1 MKLNLKSVLAL
12 VVGAFSFLVGFTNV
26 FAATLTETAVDG
38 YFYTRRGGGQSYM
51 SAQWKLYD
59 IDGKV
64 AYCIEP
70 GVNIT
75 IHDYDGAIGYINSP
89 YSDEINQKIG
99 LIGYYGYNYPGHQT
113 LRYRAAAQSLIW
125 ETTGGQIVEFWTEK
139 YGNGSFINLNK
150 ERNDIMSL
158 VNSHYTM
165 PSFNNETKDAIIGQ
179 TVSFTDN
186 TGVLSRYEIYR
197 SDNATSSINGNTLNI
212 TPNAVGEIT
221 VSLIK
226 KTYTSD
232 PTMIFVGKDSKS
244 QKMGMFGVHD
254 PVVAKVKLNVK
265 GGRVE
270 IIKTDSDTGTTTPS
284 GQASLVGAKFGVYD
298 VNDNL
303 ITTLTTDNNS
313 YAISDYLPSLNVFYI
328 KELEAPKGY
337 VLNTEKYYFKLDK
350 DNLLASINI
359 SNKVIER
366 KYEITKVVASNKT
379 QIMTPEVNVEFGIY
393 DYNNNLIKTLKT
405 DSDGK
410 IYFTLPF
417 GDYIL
422 RQLSTPSGFEKIDDY
437 KFSITESGPTINKVF
452 SNAEI
457 TSRVKIIKVDD
468 LGNRIA
474 IAGIKFKIKEL
485 STGKYV
491 CQKVAYPNS
500 KTYCEFET
508 DDTGMLITPYPL
520 NSGDYELE
528 EVDQRINGYLWN
540 SEPLR
545 FSINEKSNIISSD
558 DFDKILELRF
568 TNKEVKGAIEI
579 KKTGEKVVIENGK
592 YTYETIPLPNV
603 VFEVYDENNNLVG
616 TITTDENGYARLDNL
631 KLQKY
636 TLKEVSSSLSH
647 LIDNNV
653 YEFELVYKDQYTPII
668 TKTFTLKNYLP
679 KGTLEFTKTD
689 YSTDKAL
696 PNTVIEIYT
705 EDDVLMGTYTTDDKG
720 MVIIKDLPLSNS
732 KRYYILEKQTSD
744 SSYLLN
750 EEKMYFEINENG
762 EVVKANMKNEKIKGS
777 LEFTKVDLS
786 TSNPIPNTKIEIYNA
801 NTDELIYSGLT
812 DENGKIIINNLE
824 YGRYYIK
831 EVETASPDYI
841 LNTEKMYFE
850 IRENGKVVKATMTNE
865 KVEMPKTFNTDLTS
879 SIIII
884 STAVLGLGLLI
895 YAKKKNK

>member
-38 YFYTRRGGGQSYM
+38 YFYTRRGGGQPYM

-59 IDGKV
+59 MDGKA

-186 TGVLSRYEIYR
+186 TGVLSGYEIYR

-212 TPNAVGEIT
+212 TPNTVGEIT

-244 QKMGMFGVHD
+244 QKMGIFGVHD

-270 IIKTDSDTGTTTPS
+270 IIKTDADTGTTTSS

-303 ITTLTTDNNS
+303 ITTLTTASNS

-468 LGNRIA
+468 SGNRIA

-508 DDTGMLITPYPL
+508 DDTGTLITPYPL

-528 EVDQRINGYLWN
+528 EVDQKINGYLWN

-579 KKTGEKVVIENGK
+579 KKTGEKLVIENGK
-592 YTYETIPLPNV
+592 YTYETIQLPNV

-720 MVIIKDLPLSNS
+720 MVIIKDLPLSNG

-762 EVVKANMKNEKIKGS
+762 EI
-777 LEFTKVDLS
+777 
-786 TSNPIPNTKIEIYNA
+786 
-801 NTDELIYSGLT
+801 
-812 DENGKIIINNLE
+812 
-824 YGRYYIK
+824 
-831 EVETASPDYI
+831 
-841 LNTEKMYFE
+841 
-850 IRENGKVVKATMTNE
+850 VKATMTNE

>member
-38 YFYTRRGGGQSYM
+38 YFYTRRGGGQPYM

-59 IDGKV
+59 MDGKA

-186 TGVLSRYEIYR
+186 TGVLSGYEIYR

-270 IIKTDSDTGTTTPS
+270 IIKTDTDTGTTTPS
-284 GQASLVGAKFGVYD
+284 GQASLIGAKFGVYD

-303 ITTLTTDNNS
+303 ITTLTIDSNS

-379 QIMTPEVNVEFGIY
+379 QIMTPEVNVKFGIY

-468 LGNRIA
+468 SGNRIA

-528 EVDQRINGYLWN
+528 EVDQKINGYLWN

-579 KKTGEKVVIENGK
+579 KKTGEKLVIENGK

-616 TITTDENGYARLDNL
+616 TITTNENGYARLDNL

-647 LIDNNV
+647 LTDNNV

-720 MVIIKDLPLSNS
+720 MVIIKDLPLSNG

-762 EVVKANMKNEKIKGS
+762 EVVKA
-777 LEFTKVDLS
+777 
-786 TSNPIPNTKIEIYNA
+786 
-801 NTDELIYSGLT
+801 
-812 DENGKIIINNLE
+812 
-824 YGRYYIK
+824 
-831 EVETASPDYI
+831 
-841 LNTEKMYFE
+841 
-850 IRENGKVVKATMTNE
+850 TMTNE

-884 STAVLGLGLLI
+884 STAILGLGLLI

>member
-1 MKLNLKSVLAL
+1 MKLNLKSVLTL

-59 IDGKV
+59 MDGKA

-150 ERNDIMSL
+150 ERNAIMSL

-186 TGVLSRYEIYR
+186 TGVLSGYEIYK

-212 TPNAVGEIT
+212 TPNTVGEIT

-244 QKMGMFGVHD
+244 QKMGIFGVHD
-254 PVVAKVKLNVK
+254 PVVAKIKLNVK

-270 IIKTDSDTGTTTPS
+270 IIKTDADTGTTTPS

-303 ITTLTTDNNS
+303 ITTLTTDSNS

-366 KYEITKVVASNKT
+366 KYEITKVAASNKT
-379 QIMTPEVNVEFGIY
+379 QIMTSEVNVEFGIY

-468 LGNRIA
+468 SGNRIA

-528 EVDQRINGYLWN
+528 EVDQKINGYLWN

-579 KKTGEKVVIENGK
+579 KKTGEKLVIENGK

-653 YEFELVYKDQYTPII
+653 YKFELAYKDQYTPII

-720 MVIIKDLPLSNS
+720 MVIIKDLPLSND

-762 EVVKANMKNEKIKGS
+762 EVIKANMKNEKIKGS

-801 NTDELIYSGLT
+801 DTDELIYSGFT
-812 DENGKIIINNLE
+812 DENGKIIIDNLE

-850 IRENGKVVKATMTNE
+850 IRENGEIVKATMTNE

>member
-1 MKLNLKSVLAL
+1 MKLNSKSVLAL

-26 FAATLTETAVDG
+26 FAATLVQTPVDD
-38 YFYTRRGGGQSYM
+38 YFYTRRGGGKPYM
-51 SAQWKLYD
+51 SAQWNLYD
-59 IDGKV
+59 MDGKA

-70 GVNIT
+70 GVNIA

-186 TGVLSRYEIYR
+186 TGVLSGYEIYR

-226 KTYTSD
+226 KTYTSN

-270 IIKTDSDTGTTTPS
+270 IIKTDADTGTTTPS

-303 ITTLTTDNNS
+303 ITTLTTASNS

-337 VLNTEKYYFKLDK
+337 VLKTEKYYFKLDK

-379 QIMTPEVNVEFGIY
+379 QIMTPEINVEFGIY

-468 LGNRIA
+468 SGNRIA

-528 EVDQRINGYLWN
+528 EVDQKINGYLWN

-579 KKTGEKVVIENGK
+579 KKTGEKLVIENGK

-603 VFEVYDENNNLVG
+603 VFEVYDKNNNLVG

-720 MVIIKDLPLSNS
+720 MVIIKDLPLSNG

-801 NTDELIYSGLT
+801 DTDELIYSGLT
-812 DENGKIIINNLE
+812 DENGKIIIDNLE

-850 IRENGKVVKATMTNE
+850 IRENGEVVKATMTNE

>member
-38 YFYTRRGGGQSYM
+38 YFYTRRGGGQPYM

-59 IDGKV
+59 MDGKA

-75 IHDYDGAIGYINSP
+75 IYDYDGAIGYINSP

-186 TGVLSRYEIYR
+186 TGVLSGYEIYR

-270 IIKTDSDTGTTTPS
+270 IIKTDADTGTTTPS

-303 ITTLTTDNNS
+303 ITTLTTDSNS

-468 LGNRIA
+468 SGNRIA

-528 EVDQRINGYLWN
+528 EVDQKINGYLWN
-540 SEPLR
+540 SEPLK

-579 KKTGEKVVIENGK
+579 KKTGEKLVIENGK
-592 YTYETIPLPNV
+592 YTYETIQLPNV

-616 TITTDENGYARLDNL
+616 TITTNENGYARLDNL

-647 LIDNNV
+647 LTDNNV

-720 MVIIKDLPLSNS
+720 MVIIKDLPLSNG

-762 EVVKANMKNEKIKGS
+762 EVIKANMKNEKIKGS

-801 NTDELIYSGLT
+801 DTDELIYSGLT
-812 DENGKIIINNLE
+812 DENGKIIIDNLE

-850 IRENGKVVKATMTNE
+850 IRENGEIVKATMTNE

-884 STAVLGLGLLI
+884 STAILGLGLLI

>member
-186 TGVLSRYEIYR
+186 TGVLSGYEIYR

-393 DYNNNLIKTLKT
+393 EYNNNLIKTLKT

>member
-165 PSFNNETKDAIIGQ
+165 LSFNNETKDAIIGQ

-186 TGVLSRYEIYR
+186 TGVLSGYEIYR

>member
-38 YFYTRRGGGQSYM
+38 YFYTRRGGGQPYM

-59 IDGKV
+59 MDGKA

-186 TGVLSRYEIYR
+186 TGVLSGYEIYR

-270 IIKTDSDTGTTTPS
+270 IIKTDADTGTTTPS

-303 ITTLTTDNNS
+303 ITTLTTDSNS

-337 VLNTEKYYFKLDK
+337 VLKTEKYYFKLDK

-379 QIMTPEVNVEFGIY
+379 QIMTPEINVEFGIY

-468 LGNRIA
+468 SGNRIA
-474 IAGIKFKIKEL
+474 MAGIKFKIKEL

-528 EVDQRINGYLWN
+528 EVNQKINGYLWN

-579 KKTGEKVVIENGK
+579 KKTGEKLVIENGK

-603 VFEVYDENNNLVG
+603 VFEVYDESNNLVG

-653 YEFELVYKDQYTPII
+653 YKFELAYKDQYTPII

-720 MVIIKDLPLSNS
+720 MVIIKDLPLSNG

-762 EVVKANMKNEKIKGS
+762 EVIKANMKNEKIKGS

-801 NTDELIYSGLT
+801 DTDELIYSGFT
-812 DENGKIIINNLE
+812 DENGKIIIDNLE

-850 IRENGKVVKATMTNE
+850 IRENGEIVKATMTNE

>member
-1 MKLNLKSVLAL
+1 MKLNLKSVLTL

-59 IDGKV
+59 MDGKA

-150 ERNDIMSL
+150 ERNAIMSL

-186 TGVLSRYEIYR
+186 TGVLSGYEIYK

-212 TPNAVGEIT
+212 TPNTVGEIT

-270 IIKTDSDTGTTTPS
+270 IIKTDADTGTTTPS

-303 ITTLTTDNNS
+303 ITTLTTDSNS

-366 KYEITKVVASNKT
+366 KYEITKVAASNKT
-379 QIMTPEVNVEFGIY
+379 QIMTSEVNVEFGIY

-468 LGNRIA
+468 SGNRIA

-528 EVDQRINGYLWN
+528 EVDQKINGYLWN

-579 KKTGEKVVIENGK
+579 KKTGEKLVIENGK

-653 YEFELVYKDQYTPII
+653 YKFELAYKDQYTPII

-720 MVIIKDLPLSNS
+720 MVIIKDLPLSND

-762 EVVKANMKNEKIKGS
+762 EVIKANMKNEKIKGS

-801 NTDELIYSGLT
+801 DTDELIYSGFT
-812 DENGKIIINNLE
+812 DENGKIIIDNLE

-850 IRENGKVVKATMTNE
+850 IRENGEIVKATMTNE

>member
-38 YFYTRRGGGQSYM
+38 YFYTRRGGGQPYM

-59 IDGKV
+59 MDGKA

-186 TGVLSRYEIYR
+186 TGVLSGYEIYK

-212 TPNAVGEIT
+212 TPNTVGEIT

-244 QKMGMFGVHD
+244 QKMGIFGVHD

-270 IIKTDSDTGTTTPS
+270 IIKTDADTGTTTPS

-303 ITTLTTDNNS
+303 ITTLTTDSNS

-422 RQLSTPSGFEKIDDY
+422 RQLSAPSGFEKIDDY

-468 LGNRIA
+468 SGNRIA
-474 IAGIKFKIKEL
+474 MAGIKFKIKEL

-528 EVDQRINGYLWN
+528 EVDQKINGYLWN

-579 KKTGEKVVIENGK
+579 KKTGEKLVIENGK

-603 VFEVYDENNNLVG
+603 VFEVYDESNNLVG

-696 PNTVIEIYT
+696 PNTIIEIYT

-720 MVIIKDLPLSNS
+720 MVIIKDLPLSNG

-762 EVVKANMKNEKIKGS
+762 E
-777 LEFTKVDLS
+777 
-786 TSNPIPNTKIEIYNA
+786 
-801 NTDELIYSGLT
+801 
-812 DENGKIIINNLE
+812 
-824 YGRYYIK
+824 
-831 EVETASPDYI
+831 
-841 LNTEKMYFE
+841 
-850 IRENGKVVKATMTNE
+850 VVKATMTNE

>member
-38 YFYTRRGGGQSYM
+38 YFYTRRGGGQPYM

-59 IDGKV
+59 MDGKV

-186 TGVLSRYEIYR
+186 TGVLSGYEIYR

-270 IIKTDSDTGTTTPS
+270 IIKTDSDTATTTPS

-303 ITTLTTDNNS
+303 ITTLTTDSNS

-579 KKTGEKVVIENGK
+579 KKTGEKLVIENGK

-616 TITTDENGYARLDNL
+616 TIATDENGYARLDNL

-668 TKTFTLKNYLP
+668 AKTFTLKNYLP

-705 EDDVLMGTYTTDDKG
+705 EDDVLIGTYTTDDKG
-720 MVIIKDLPLSNS
+720 MVIIKDLPLSNG

-801 NTDELIYSGLT
+801 DTDELIYSGLT
-812 DENGKIIINNLE
+812 DENGKIIIDNLE

-850 IRENGKVVKATMTNE
+850 IRENGKIVKATMTNE

>member
-38 YFYTRRGGGQSYM
+38 YFYTRRGGGQPYM

-59 IDGKV
+59 MDGKA

-150 ERNDIMSL
+150 ERNAIMSL
-158 VNSHYTM
+158 VNSHYKM
-165 PSFNNETKDAIIGQ
+165 PSFNNETKDTIIGQ

-186 TGVLSRYEIYR
+186 TSVLSGYEIYR

-212 TPNAVGEIT
+212 TPNTVGEIT

-244 QKMGMFGVHD
+244 QKMGIFGVHD

-270 IIKTDSDTGTTTPS
+270 IIKTDADTGTTTPS

-303 ITTLTTDNNS
+303 ITTLNTDSNS

-468 LGNRIA
+468 SGNRIA

-508 DDTGMLITPYPL
+508 DDSGMLITPYPL

-528 EVDQRINGYLWN
+528 EVDQKINGYLWN

-579 KKTGEKVVIENGK
+579 KKTGEKLVIENGK

-720 MVIIKDLPLSNS
+720 MVIIKDLPLSNG

-762 EVVKANMKNEKIKGS
+762 EVVKA
-777 LEFTKVDLS
+777 
-786 TSNPIPNTKIEIYNA
+786 
-801 NTDELIYSGLT
+801 
-812 DENGKIIINNLE
+812 
-824 YGRYYIK
+824 
-831 EVETASPDYI
+831 
-841 LNTEKMYFE
+841 
-850 IRENGKVVKATMTNE
+850 TMTNE

-884 STAVLGLGLLI
+884 STAILGLGLLI

>member
-186 TGVLSRYEIYR
+186 TGVLSGYEIYR

-668 TKTFTLKNYLP
+668 TKTFTLKNYLS

>member
-1 MKLNLKSVLAL
+1 MKLNLKSALAL
-12 VVGAFSFLVGFTNV
+12 LVGAFSFLVGFTNV

-59 IDGKV
+59 IDGKA

-158 VNSHYTM
+158 VNSHYKM

-179 TVSFTDN
+179 AVSFTDN
-186 TGVLSRYEIYR
+186 TGVLSGYEIYR

-303 ITTLTTDNNS
+303 ITTLTTDGNS

-468 LGNRIA
+468 SSNRIA

-528 EVDQRINGYLWN
+528 EVDQKINGYLWN

-579 KKTGEKVVIENGK
+579 KKTGEKLVIENGK

-720 MVIIKDLPLSNS
+720 MVIIKDLPLSNG

-762 EVVKANMKNEKIKGS
+762 EVIKANMKNEKIKGS

-801 NTDELIYSGLT
+801 DTDELIYSGFT
-812 DENGKIIINNLE
+812 DENGKIIIDNLE

-850 IRENGKVVKATMTNE
+850 IRENGKIVKATMTNE